1 MYLKLLTNRNNKGE
15 RKQLCMKKIRK
26 IKCLFGPGWERGKN
40 PRTTSMCTHAQ
51 SLQLCLTLCDP
62 MDWGGQYLNGY

>member
-26 IKCLFGPGWERGKN
+26 IKCLFGPGWERGVQQLGTVTLAFCGLKN
-40 PRTTSMCTHAQ
+40 
-51 SLQLCLTLCDP
+51 L
-62 MDWGGQYLNGY
+62 